1 MLKKYLNFKDY
12 SDGWYIEDIIIK
24 NISTNETYKY
34 ENYIF
39 SIDFQILI
47 NSFILH
53 KDLLFQDG

>member
-39 SIDFQILI
+39 SIDF
-47 NSFILH
+47 
-53 KDLLFQDG
+53 